1 MAAYVAEKEIHVSS
15 VTAASTRSSTV
26 AAGGWNEVK
35 LPPLPQKTRE
45 ALEAAAMQPLYVKD
59 YLRDER
65 EVDVE
70 GGFMFIFVW

>member
-26 AAGGWNEVK
+26 ATGGWNEVK

-65 EVDVE
+65 EAW
-70 GGFMFIFVW
+70 GAQA